1 MVWLPLAAVLLRPLP
16 VTATDVAFALDQ
28 EIVVEPG
35 ADAVV
40 GDAVIAA
47 LTDAAAVTVT
57 VADCVTGPPFPWAV
71 IV

>member
-1 MVWLPLAAVLLRPLP
+1 MVWLPLVVVLLRPLP
-16 VTATDVAFALDQ
+16 VTATEVAFALDQ

-40 GDAVIAA
+40 GDAVIVA
-47 LTDAAAVTVT
+47 LTDAAALTVT

>member
-16 VTATDVAFALDQ
+16 VTTTEVALALDQ

-40 GDAVIAA
+40 GDAVIVA
-47 LTDAAAVTVT
+47 LTDAAAATLT
-57 VADCVTGPPFPWAV
+57 VAV
-71 IV
+71 